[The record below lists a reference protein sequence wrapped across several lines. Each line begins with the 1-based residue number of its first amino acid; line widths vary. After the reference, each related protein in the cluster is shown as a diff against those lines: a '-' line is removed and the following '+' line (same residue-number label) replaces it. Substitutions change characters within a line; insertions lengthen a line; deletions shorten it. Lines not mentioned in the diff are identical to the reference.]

1 MSFLLRALVFA
12 CAAYFALKLLRRL
25 LGGASRVQPPAA
37 SAAQSSKPALSQ
49 AMVACAHCG
58 LYIPQHEALMQSE
71 QTFCSTQHA
80 EQHRI

>member
-25 LGGASRVQPPAA
+25 LGDAARVRSPA
-37 SAAQSSKPALSQ
+37 SAAQPNKPALSQ